1 MSLPLPDTLRAD
13 LSTRAARW
21 LLCALAAV
29 WLALLG
35 GDWLMRLRWFR
46 WHESLVLRPRAQGA
60 FLGPE
65 APLRIVELPARRG
78 GGDLTQLIALPE
90 AARRFEEERPA
101 ATDYTDEFGFR
112 NRPPTAGRAFDVV
125 VAGDSFMAQGEQIGS
140 TPAGNLAALGGWST
154 YTYAYPGRGPI
165 YAIARFFEEERF
177 RLHPPRVLLW
187 GLVEREI
194 GGDVLGALPWYLEH
208 GSAVAQPGQARLNT
222 YELKPRQLKRTLP
235 NTSVVAQA
243 ARKIWNILRY
253 HVLGQLT
260 PEVAVSRQPIDG
272 REVLFYTPAL
282 TAMRWTPAQR
292 KPEQMADVIA
302 QVAGRCAQRGIAL
315 IPVLIPDKEQVY
327 REYLPARLAQP
338 PVPRSTLLDLE
349 DGLRARGLRA
359 VNLLDPYRRA
369 AAAGRL
375 LYRADDTHWN
385 EDGIALA
392 AAEIQR
398 VLAGRFDT
406 PAAAPHSDSP

>member
-1 MSLPLPDTLRAD
+1 MSVPLPDTLRPEVT
-13 LSTRAARW
+13 SRASRW
-21 LLCALAAV
+21 LVCALAAV

-65 APLRIVELPARRG
+65 APLRVVDLPARR
-78 GGDLTQLIALPE
+78 GGDLTQLIALPA
-90 AARRFEEERPA
+90 AARPFEEQRPA

-112 NRPPTAGRAFDVV
+112 NRPPTADRPFDVV
-125 VAGDSFMAQGEQIGS
+125 VAGDSFMAQGERIDT
-140 TPAGNLAALGGWST
+140 TPAGQLAALGGWSA

-243 ARKIWNILRY
+243 ARKIWNIVRY
-253 HVLGQLT
+253 RVFGRLT
-260 PEVAVSRQPIDG
+260 PEVAVSRQPIGG
-272 REVLFYTPAL
+272 RTVLFYTPAV

-292 KPEQMADVIA
+292 KPAQMVDVIA
-302 QVAGRCAQRGIAL
+302 EVARRCHERGIEL

-327 REYLPARLAQP
+327 REYLPARLAAAP
-338 PVPRSTLLDLE
+338 LPRSTLLDLE
-349 DGLRARGLRA
+349 DGLRAHGIRV
-359 VNLLDPYRRA
+359 VNLLNPYRDA

-385 EDGIALA
+385 EAGVALA
-392 AAEIQR
+392 AAEIHA

-406 PAAAPHSDSP
+406 PGADPHSDPP